1 MNTGS
6 IMSMEK
12 PVEVPLKLKIPA
24 DGRSGV
30 MLTKI
35 LLGMLL
41 HLRKYTLETGT
52 KPLVSFQIIF
62 SLNN

>member
-30 MLTKI
+30 DNENTAGL
-35 LLGMLL
+35 LL
-41 HLRKYTLETGT
+41 HL
-52 KPLVSFQIIF
+52 PNIH
-62 SLNN
+62 